1 MDKRN
6 FFALLRT
13 FVFAAFVPAISLSL
27 VSCDPENGDDGGG
40 GVTPVISVPDG
51 YENYFIEDLSFSRL
65 AGEVEVAFQINVA
78 WTMEVVAS
86 ESASASWLSVEPASG
101 SAGLHKVTVRVT
113 DNDTYESRSAKIH
126 LLCGTTK
133 IAEVAVTQDYEN
145 ALLLSRNI
153 YNVSYE
159 ATTINVEL
167 KSNVDFEY
175 EVLDA
180 DWVRI
185 SADATRGL
193 ATHNLVFDVDENDRR
208 TERKAHILFY
218 NSEYAVADTTLTL
231 VQEGNPDGLPY
242 EAIDLGLS
250 VKWASCNVGADSP
263 EDYGDYFAWGDTE
276 EKDYYSWSTYK
287 WCNGSSD
294 TLTKYCTS
302 SSYGTVDGKNIL
314 DPEDDAATANWGSP
328 WRMPT
333 RTEIEELIDDCAWS
347 WTTQNGVNGYKV
359 TGSNGNSIFLP
370 AAGNRDG
377 TEVYASGSFGCYWSG
392 MLYKNYDEYVY
403 TLNFTGSYWI
413 WLYSLRS
420 AGHTVR
426 PVTE

>member
-242 EAIDLGLS
+242 EAVDLGLS
-250 VKWASCNVGADSP
+250 VKWASCNVGAEFP
-263 EDYGDYFAWGDTE
+263 EEYGDYFAWGETE
-276 EKDYYSWSTYK
+276 EKDCYGWSTYK

-294 TLTKYCTS
+294 TQTKYCTN
-302 SSYGTVDGKNIL
+302 SSYGTVDGKNTL

-333 RTEIEELIDDCAWS
+333 RSEIEELIDNCTWS
-347 WTTQNGVNGYKV
+347 WTIQNGVNGYKV

-377 TEVYASGSFGCYWSG
+377 MEVYACGSFGCYWSG
-392 MLYKNYDEYVY
+392 MLYKNYGDYVY

>member
-1 MDKRN
+1 MNKRN
-6 FFALLRT
+6 FFALLRM
-13 FVFAAFVPAISLSL
+13 FVFAAFVSAMSLSL
-27 VSCDPENGDDGGG
+27 VSCDPDSDDDSGGTTT
-40 GVTPVISVPDG
+40 GVTPEVSVPDS
-51 YENYFIEDLSFSRL
+51 YVNYFIEGLSFSRF
-65 AGEVEVAFQINVA
+65 AGEAKVTFLINADWSIETVG
-78 WTMEVVAS
+78 AS
-86 ESASASWLSVEPASG
+86 DWLSVGPAFG
-101 SAGLHKVTVRVT
+101 SAGLHKVMVRVT
-113 DNDTYESRSAKIH
+113 DNDTYESRSAKIN
-126 LLCGTTK
+126 LLCGT
-133 IAEVAVTQDYEN
+133 AEVAEIDVTQDYEN
-145 ALLLSRNI
+145 ALLLSRSV

-159 ATTINVEL
+159 ATTVDVEL

-193 ATHNLVFDVDENDRR
+193 ATHNLVFDVDENDSR

-242 EAIDLGLS
+242 EAVDLGLS
-250 VKWASCNVGADSP
+250 VKWASCNVGAEFP
-263 EDYGDYFAWGDTE
+263 EEYGDYFAWGETE
-276 EKDYYSWSTYK
+276 EKDCYGWSTYK
-287 WCNGSSD
+287 WCNGSYN
-294 TLTKYCTS
+294 TQTKYCPN
-302 SSYGTVDGKNIL
+302 SSYGIVDNKTIL

-333 RTEIEELIDDCAWS
+333 RSEIEELIDNCTWS
-347 WTTQNGVNGYKV
+347 WTIQNGVNGYKV

-370 AAGNRDG
+370 AAGNCDG
-377 TEVYASGSFGCYWSG
+377 TEVYACGSFGCYWSG
-392 MLYKNYDEYVY
+392 MLYKNYGEYVY
-403 TLNFTGSYWI
+403 TLRFDGEYWY